1 MLNKFKHD
9 FLLLHAHLLY
19 GDIRIRNQKWF
30 NEDATNMH
38 PK

>member
-1 MLNKFKHD
+1 MFYFQCLPKVWP
-9 FLLLHAHLLY
+9 
-19 GDIRIRNQKWF
+19 IRNQKWF